1 MTDEAIHKS
10 PLLTGP
16 HRDLRAHG
24 SRTVIG
30 QSKSRLLERDDGD
43 RERQGHS
50 RVDEWCKFSAI

>member
-10 PLLTGP
+10 PLQAAP
-16 HRDLRAHG
+16 DHNLRAHG

-30 QSKSRLLERDDGD
+30 QSKSRLLEWDDGD
-43 RERQGHS
+43 RERQGPS